1 MHTKDDVSEVGEV
14 AAAPD
19 RLSPADKVSEAEA
32 RAHDEAP
39 ASYSPEVMRR
49 VIEATVM
56 VSADPLP
63 AAEIS
68 ALVGLDEVLVAQAC
82 RNLANDYEDE
92 GRGFQL
98 AEVAGGWRYQSHPS
112 MAPVVE
118 HMVREGQNARLSPAA
133 LETLAIVAYK
143 QPISRAQVSSIRGV
157 NVEAALRSLVAR
169 GLVDEVGRDPGPG
182 QAILYGT
189 TSLFLERLGLASV
202 AELPPVAD
210 FVPGPEVVDALEQGL
225 RPLVD

>member
-1 MHTKDDVSEVGEV
+1 MLTRDDDGPGYDAVSGDDPGDTV
-14 AAAPD
+14 AEQVID
-19 RLSPADKVSEAEA
+19 EQLVAEQL
-32 RAHDEAP
+32 
-39 ASYSPEVMRR
+39 RR
-49 VIEATVM
+49 VIEAIVM
-56 VSADPLP
+56 VAADPVP
-63 AAEIS
+63 VEEIA
-68 ALVGLDEVLVAQAC
+68 ALVGVESETVSTAC
-82 RNLANDYEDE
+82 RQLANAYEDE
-92 GRGFQL
+92 QRGFQL
-98 AEVAGGWRYQSHPS
+98 ALVAGGWRYQSHPS

-118 HMVREGQNARLSPAA
+118 HMVREGHNARLSPAA

-157 NVEAALRSLVAR
+157 NVEAALRSLIGR

-189 TSLFLERLGLASV
+189 TALFLERLGLGSV